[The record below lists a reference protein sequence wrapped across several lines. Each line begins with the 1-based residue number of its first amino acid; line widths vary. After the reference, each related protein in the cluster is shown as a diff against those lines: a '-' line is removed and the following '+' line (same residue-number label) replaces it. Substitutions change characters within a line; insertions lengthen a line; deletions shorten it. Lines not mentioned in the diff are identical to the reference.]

1 MPFVEDPAHLSK
13 SRLKSGLVANNVE
26 LPAADD
32 EDLDAEMSDPSSLTD
47 DDLKAMLLKYGVT
60 PGPIVASTRV
70 LYERKLRKL
79 QSEGHNGAEN
89 NVRYSDSEEE
99 EDKESGLE
107 EDVIKVS
114 GQSQQASREAD
125 LAVQGGAFV
134 YPQCFLISPRLRAC
148 SPGNKESSSKRNAGN
163 ALKWPERTV
172 SQRSQIPA
180 GISKTSSIAP
190 RSGLRSGVPSAVPNS
205 CSSFEAF
212 SIAQMVEE
220 MESRRS
226 FSGSSD
232 QEVNGSNVLERRSQ
246 SNRLDLQLKDKYTR
260 ADKSFYH
267 TPKASR
273 QEQETKVH
281 REPVAEILKDIFP
294 NTNTSPTGI
303 YATPRRPIK
312 GAAQRPVQYAYPDT
326 PVSPVTQE
334 RREVERRLVP
344 FKIQIVAFVAVTC
357 VLYLIY
363 VNAEHSGSVMA
374 LLESLNQWSD

>member
-1 MPFVEDPAHLSK
+1 
-13 SRLKSGLVANNVE
+13 
-26 LPAADD
+26 
-32 EDLDAEMSDPSSLTD
+32 MSDPSSLTD

-99 EDKESGLE
+99 EDKESGMT
-107 EDVIKVS
+107 
-114 GQSQQASREAD
+114 
-125 LAVQGGAFV
+125 
-134 YPQCFLISPRLRAC
+134 
-148 SPGNKESSSKRNAGN
+148 RNA
-163 ALKWPERTV
+163 RTV

-190 RSGLRSGVPSAVPNS
+190 RSGLRSGVVL
-205 CSSFEAF
+205 CLDC
-212 SIAQMVEE
+212 
-220 MESRRS
+220 RS
-226 FSGSSD
+226 F
-232 QEVNGSNVLERRSQ
+232 
-246 SNRLDLQLKDKYTR
+246 
-260 ADKSFYH
+260 
-267 TPKASR
+267 
-273 QEQETKVH
+273 
-281 REPVAEILKDIFP
+281 FP
-294 NTNTSPTGI
+294 FLLNFS
-303 YATPRRPIK
+303 ATPRRPIK